1 MMADGDH
8 FKKVND
14 TYGHA
19 VGDDVLRGLSDVL
32 RLNCRALDVAAR
44 YGGEEF
50 IVMLPGATLDS
61 GLKVAEKM
69 RAGVETRRYS
79 LGPGGSPVT
88 FTASFGVVAFVPG
101 ESMDEFLKRA
111 DEALYLA
118 KKTGRNCVCTL

>member
-19 VGDDVLRGLSDVL
+19 AGDDVLRGLSDVL
-32 RLNCRALDVAAR
+32 RTNCRALDVAAR

-50 IVMLPGATLDS
+50 IVMLPGATLEA

-69 RAGVETRRYS
+69 RSGVEDRRYN
-79 LGPGGSPVT
+79 LGPGESPVH
-88 FTASFGVVAFVPG
+88 FTASFGVAAFDPG
-101 ESMDEFLKRA
+101 EAVEDFLKRA

-118 KKTGRNCVCTL
+118 KKTGRNCVCTT